1 MSDHRDPRSG
11 TDPQPT
17 QPIPPV
23 SARPDGGPWAPGGER
38 GHWSGNGDRYGA
50 DAEDGTGW
58 TRPVYGAGHE
68 GGPGAGAPQQGW
80 DGAPADPF
88 GARPAERRRFSG
100 ASLVTGMALAALI
113 GAGAAVG
120 TDALLEDG
128 QIGSAGGS
136 TSTSSSIIVNDQ
148 DDVNAVTA
156 AAQKASPSTVTISSS
171 SGSEAGSGSGVII
184 DDQGHIL
191 TNTHVVTLDGTASD
205 PELEV
210 RLDDGSVHTATVV
223 GTDPLSDLAVIK
235 IEVQGLTPATLGS
248 LDDVNVGDTAIAIGA
263 PLGLSGTVT
272 DGIVSTLDRTIEVA
286 SSAAPSTPSEGDGQD
301 GNGGNDFFFN
311 FPDDGGQ
318 GGGSRDAQSI
328 VYLNVIQ
335 TDAAINPGNSGG
347 PLIDTDGEVIGINVA
362 IASAGSSAEAGNIGV
377 GFSIP
382 IDNAKRVAQEIIDNG
397 RATHGYLGTSV
408 TAAPAAEGRSQAFS
422 DGAVIRE
429 VVAGSPADEAGL
441 EVDDVIT
448 EFNGHRIQ
456 DANSLTAAVRELPAG
471 GTGTVRYVRDGEER
485 TAEVMVGDA
494 ADQE

>member
-1 MSDHRDPRSG
+1 MSDHRDSRSG

-17 QPIPPV
+17 QPIPPL
-23 SARPDGGPWAPGGER
+23 SAQRDGGPWGPGGEQ
-38 GHWSGNGDRYGA
+38 WSADGGRYGA
-50 DAEDGTGW
+50 DAEHGAGW
-58 TRPVYGAGHE
+58 ARPVYGAGHGDE
-68 GGPGAGAPQQGW
+68 PGTGAPQQAWNG
-80 DGAPADPF
+80 DP
-88 GARPAERRRFSG
+88 GDPSGDRPAQRRKFSG

-120 TDALLEDG
+120 TDALLDDG
-128 QIGSAGGS
+128 QIGSAGGP
-136 TSTSSSIIVNDQ
+136 TSSSIIVNDQ

-156 AAQKASPSTVTISSS
+156 AAQKASPSTVTISAS
-171 SGSEAGSGSGVII
+171 SGNEAGSGSGVII

-191 TNTHVVTLDGTASD
+191 TNTHVVTLDGTTSD

-235 IEVQGLTPATLGS
+235 IDVPGLTPATLGS

-263 PLGLSGTVT
+263 PLGLAGTVT

-286 SSAAPSTPSEGDGQD
+286 SSAAPSTPSEGDAQD
-301 GNGGNDFFFN
+301 RDGNDFFFN

-318 GGGSRDAQSI
+318 GGGSSGAQST

-429 VVAGSPADEAGL
+429 VVPGSPADEAGL

-471 GTGTVRYVRDGEER
+471 GTGTVRYVRDGEESA
-485 TAEVMVGDA
+485 AEVTVADA
-494 ADQE
+494 AEQE